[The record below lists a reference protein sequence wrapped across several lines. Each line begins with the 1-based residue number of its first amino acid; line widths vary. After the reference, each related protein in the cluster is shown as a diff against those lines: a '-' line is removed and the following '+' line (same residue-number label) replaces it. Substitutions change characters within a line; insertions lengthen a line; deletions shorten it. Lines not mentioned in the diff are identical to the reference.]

1 MDDLIPS
8 RLSFVGVPRAG
19 ATVEARW
26 IAGHPMETGFRM
38 DDAGQRVLRNVI
50 TRVRVMVDGL
60 LVLEMEPGTG
70 ISANPYFAFPI
81 RVPPQGGVVT
91 VEWLD
96 DAGHRG
102 RVQKTLSIEP

>member
-50 TRVRVMVDGL
+50 TSVRVFVKGA
-60 LVLEMEPGTG
+60 LVLELEPGTG

-81 RVPPQGGVVT
+81 RVPPKGGIVT

-102 RVQKTLSIEP
+102 RVQKTLLLVP